1 MREHLYKAKRVN
13 WRELP
18 KGEWWVEGNYVFSST
33 KAYIILDVET
43 DCIDGENTDLYAI
56 EWYEVIK
63 ETVCEYTGLPDKNG
77 IKIFEGSIVR
87 RTDLHTTEEPSV
99 GFIEYDTEN
108 TAFLIHWTDVQ
119 NYSAVF
125 PWKDRI
131 EVIGN
136 IFDNPDLLNFMR

>member
-63 ETVCEYTGLPDKNG
+63 ETVCEYIGLPDKKG
-77 IKIFEGSIVR
+77 RKIFDDDIAKCKKHECYGHIWWNKSKARFCFLVLQD
-87 RTDLHTTEEPSV
+87 RTFEEKNLYDYLDDL
-99 GFIEYDTEN
+99 
-108 TAFLIHWTDVQ
+108 
-119 NYSAVF
+119 
-125 PWKDRI
+125 

-136 IFDNPDLLNFMR
+136 IFDDVNLLKEGKP